1 MFVQNFGGGRGGGGQ
16 TKCVMGNSKILNEL
30 PVIIHELVNKLLFKL
45 APVLKSVLFVKY
57 PGATL
62 EHPSPY
68 LQMS

>member
-1 MFVQNFGGGRGGGGQ
+1 
-16 TKCVMGNSKILNEL
+16 MGNSKILNEL